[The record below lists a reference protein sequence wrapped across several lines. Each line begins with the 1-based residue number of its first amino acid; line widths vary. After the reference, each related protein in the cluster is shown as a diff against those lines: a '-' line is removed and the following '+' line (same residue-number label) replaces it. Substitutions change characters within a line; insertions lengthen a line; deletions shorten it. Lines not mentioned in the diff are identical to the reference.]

1 MNFYLWGGSE
11 LVDITSLLRNRF
23 PEHTFENIDVT
34 TLGSLFSGQGRIA
47 EEVHEW
53 YTNSDAKK
61 YPFGRRIYKEIV
73 TKDYFELVNKLNK
86 KDNYLIISLTREC
99 EARCQY
105 GNEHVTLIKQLV
117 KEKSASELGK
127 LKFPEKILD
136 ILNDTKNT
144 VMMDDEVVAMGYGS
158 PKYFQEANIVYV
170 PGTKNA
176 NAEWITRFAELTTEM
191 FEDRILLLYTPPAR
205 KWINRKVGYYRHIPR
220 AGNFISIFK
229 NKVTTGKHF
238 DIDNHYEY
246 HKLQRGLH
254 TALKFAMRPYKV
266 DLLEIDPEEVT
277 GDDHHHRGRS
287 PFHYDIPSLKIIA
300 NKLTNHI
307 KEIV

>member
-11 LVDITSLLRNRF
+11 LADITNLLRNRF

-53 YTNSDAKK
+53 YNKSDAKK
-61 YPFGRRIYKEIV
+61 YSYGRRIYKEIV
-73 TKDYFELVNKLNK
+73 TKDYFELVSDLKK

-105 GNEHVTLIKQLV
+105 GNEHITLIKQLV
-117 KEKSASELGK
+117 KEKSASELAK

-144 VMMDDEVVAMGYGS
+144 VMLDDEIIAMGYGS

-170 PGTKNA
+170 PGVKNS

-191 FEDRILLLYTPPAR
+191 FEDRILLLYTPPAKR
-205 KWINRKVGYYRHIPR
+205 WINRKLGYYQDLPR
-220 AGNFISIFK
+220 VGNFIHIFK
-229 NKVTTGKHF
+229 NKVATGKHF
-238 DIDNHYEY
+238 DINNWQEY
-246 HKLQRGLH
+246 YKLQRGLH

-266 DLLEIDPEEVT
+266 DLLELKWQNLT
-277 GDDHHHRGRS
+277 GDDHHRLGRS
-287 PFHYDIPSLKIIA
+287 PFHYDVSSLKYIA
-300 NKLTNHI
+300 KELTAKI
-307 KEIV
+307 KEL